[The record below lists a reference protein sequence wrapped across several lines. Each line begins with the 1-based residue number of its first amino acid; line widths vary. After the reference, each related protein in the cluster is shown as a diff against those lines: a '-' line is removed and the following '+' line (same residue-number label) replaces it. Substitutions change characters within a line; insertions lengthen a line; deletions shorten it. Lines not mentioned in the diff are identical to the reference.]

1 MSELRNGQRTPKV
14 VNSISSRRMNARRAG
29 EDEYEKRR
37 AKLVEVAAIVFREK
51 GFQAANVD
59 DIAKRAGIDRAS
71 IYYYYKGKKEL
82 FREMVEQAITGNVQR
97 AEEIVAAPESPGA
110 KLRRLIT
117 TLFESYARHYPY
129 LYVYVQ
135 EDMTRLMSDQSAWSR
150 NIRSLSKRFDIAT
163 TGIIKEGIESGEFRS
178 EGDAKVLAA
187 GVIGMCN
194 WSHRW
199 FEPERHKADQVANAL
214 SDMVLQGLGAPAPAR
229 KPARRAAAAR
239 PRDG

>member
-1 MSELRNGQRTPKV
+1 MNDLRNGQRATKAV
-14 VNSISSRRMNARRAG
+14 SSISSRRKNARKAG
-29 EDEYEKRR
+29 DDDYEKRR
-37 AKLVEVAAIVFREK
+37 AKLVEVAALVFREK
-51 GFQAANVD
+51 GFNAANVD

-82 FREMVEQAITGNVQR
+82 FREMVEQAITGNVER
-97 AEEIVAAPESPGA
+97 AEEIMAAPDSPGI

-117 TLFESYARHYPY
+117 TLFQSYERHYPY

-150 NIRSLSKRFDIAT
+150 NIRTLSKRFDLAT
-163 TGIIKEGIESGEFRS
+163 TGIIEDGLETGEFRS
-178 EGDAKVLAA
+178 SGDAKVLAA

-199 FEPERHKADQVANAL
+199 FEPGRHSAEAVATAL
-214 SDMVLQGLGAPAPAR
+214 ADMVLQGLGAHE
-229 KPARRAAAAR
+229 
-239 PRDG
+239 